1 MQMSS
6 AFFDFTFW
14 KWVAVEQRAGD
25 DLKLLADA
33 ISLSKMSS
41 ASSHGTPRGGSVSVC
56 LPSCLQI
63 SLSWVIRSSLIS
75 GLLAGIHG

>member
-1 MQMSS
+1 MSS

-33 ISLSKMSS
+33 ISLSEMSL
-41 ASSHGTPRGGSVSVC
+41 ASSHGAPRGGSVSVR
-56 LPSCLQI
+56 LPELFANKF
-63 SLSWVIRSSLIS
+63 VM
-75 GLLAGIHG
+75 GN